1 MKVTQKCESAFEE
14 FSCFYALR
22 QHKTCEY
29 GIQMKSAEFDEN
41 NVLEDDDAD
50 LKEKFQACQHFLV
63 NSQLEKERHRV
74 FNFAMST
81 FDKSLINK
89 KLDLVLK
96 GLE

>member
-63 NSQLEKERHRV
+63 NSQPEKPQTTLFHSRNYLKWRECGD
-74 FNFAMST
+74 A
-81 FDKSLINK
+81 KSC
-89 KLDLVLK
+89 
-96 GLE
+96 GRMR